1 MEAEASGTAP
11 IGPAHELLG
20 ATRTVGVLQV
30 VLPDVR
36 PRLDALVTR
45 MIDTAP
51 RQGALQRVTAH
62 GGFRHRRLIRG
73 DGGLRF
79 GSVETL
85 CSAPA
90 ATDLASYAVGAVE
103 HPNDWPAAD
112 EALTRLLRGYGS
124 VPRGL
129 DWYLATAILRRAI
142 RPFRSQQPDWP
153 EQVEGLVSLA
163 ESVFAE

>member
-1 MEAEASGTAP
+1 M
-11 IGPAHELLG
+11 
-20 ATRTVGVLQV
+20 
-30 VLPDVR
+30 
-36 PRLDALVTR
+36 
-45 MIDTAP
+45 
-51 RQGALQRVTAH
+51 
-62 GGFRHRRLIRG
+62 
-73 DGGLRF
+73 
-79 GSVETL
+79 
-85 CSAPA
+85 
-90 ATDLASYAVGAVE
+90 GAVE
-103 HPNDWPAAD
+103 HLNDWPAAD